1 MVFNTTMAKKRRKK
15 RLSKKK
21 ASSKIAPFEAIK
33 KATVAMAFLHYE
45 NIQQPFTILGS
56 GFCIHKNGVV
66 VTCRHVVEAFF
77 RKSFDEY
84 IASIKDE
91 EKKKQIQNIPNI
103 QALVA
108 HALFYQLHPDKK
120 RIIVIPVQMDAGTVQ
135 MDFDLGLI
143 RLQPHNMFPKGYPT
157 VQFEDFN
164 QLHEGMVISTC
175 GFPLGSFLQKSLG
188 TVTSSFTRGIISS
201 MIPAVSTQTL
211 LEAFQ
216 LDLRA
221 THGNSGGPVFTLDSG
236 KVFGVLQGGIDDDYG
251 NPLFSRAES
260 IYRLLD
266 SGAIE
271 DILSMKNPYN

>member
-1 MVFNTTMAKKRRKK
+1 MSKKQRKKIISAKKTY
-15 RLSKKK
+15 SQN
-21 ASSKIAPFEAIK
+21 APFEAIK

-45 NIQQPFTILGS
+45 NKQQPFTILGS
-56 GFCIHKNGVV
+56 GFCIHKRGVV

-77 RKSFDEY
+77 KKSFDEY

-91 EKKKQIQNIPNI
+91 GKKKQIQNIPNI

-108 HALFYQLHPDKK
+108 HALFYQFHPDQKK
-120 RIIVIPVQMDAGTVQ
+120 ILVIPVPIEVGMVQ

-143 RLQPHNMFPKGYPT
+143 RLQPHNIFPKDYPT

-164 QLHEGMVISTC
+164 KLHEGMEISTC

-201 MIPAVSTQTL
+201 MIPALSTRML

-221 THGNSGGPVFTLDSG
+221 THGNSGGPVFALDSG
-236 KVFGVLQGGIDDDYG
+236 KVFGVLQGGINDDYG

-266 SGAIE
+266 SRAIE
-271 DILSMKNPYN
+271 DILTMKNPYN

>member
-1 MVFNTTMAKKRRKK
+1 MSKKQRKK
-15 RLSKKK
+15 IVLKKK
-21 ASSKIAPFEAIK
+21 TSSKNAPFESIK

-45 NIQQPFTILGS
+45 NKQQPFTILGS
-56 GFCIHKNGVV
+56 GFCIHKSGVV
-66 VTCRHVVEAFF
+66 VTCSHVVEAFF
-77 RKSFDEY
+77 KKSFDEY

-91 EKKKQIQNIPNI
+91 EKKKQLQNIPNV

-108 HALFYQLHPDKK
+108 HALFYQFHPDKK
-120 RIIVIPVQMDAGTVQ
+120 RIMVIPVQMDVGTVQ

-164 QLHEGMVISTC
+164 QLHEGMDISTC

-201 MIPAVSTQTL
+201 MIPALSTRML

-221 THGNSGGPVFTLDSG
+221 THGNSGGPVFSLVSG